1 MKRNYDEASGVTGT
15 TLFVGKEIERTPA
28 YGMKTLFVVGT
39 DTPVAE
45 ILVLAKEHDCKH
57 IYLGANMSFNV
68 ELPHGTDEENEAW
81 DTLVMALLK
90 ADFWVTLDFENK
102 YSDYVLESGFTE
114 YRRFIPMIS
123 VRIPYVDQMG
133 YNACVKIDDVD
144 FDATNE
150 GVWVHSLH
158 NLMDRS
164 VFTDWDQYTQDH
176 IIK

>member
-1 MKRNYDEASGVTGT
+1 MKRNYDKASGVTDI

-39 DTPVAE
+39 ETSLAE
-45 ILVLAKEHDCKH
+45 IIEHATHHECTH

-68 ELPHGTDEENEAW
+68 ELPNGTDEENKVW
-81 DTLVMALLK
+81 DNLVMGLLK
-90 ADFWVTLDFENK
+90 ADFWVTLDFETK
-102 YSDYVLESGFTE
+102 YTDWVLECGFTE

-123 VRIPYVDQMG
+123 VRIPYIDQLG
-133 YNACVKIDDVD
+133 YNACIKIDDID

-158 NLMDRS
+158 KLMDRS

>member
-1 MKRNYDEASGVTGT
+1 MQ
-15 TLFVGKEIERTPA
+15 
-28 YGMKTLFVVGT
+28 TLFVVGT
-39 DTPVAE
+39 DTSVAE
-45 ILVLAKEHDCKH
+45 IIEHAKNHECTH

-68 ELPHGTDEENEAW
+68 ELPHGTDKENKAW
-81 DTLVMALLK
+81 NNLVNGLLD

-102 YSDYVLESGFTE
+102 YTDWVLEEGYTE

-123 VRIPYVDQMG
+123 VRIPYIDQLG
-133 YNACVKIDDVD
+133 YNASIKIDDVD
-144 FDATNE
+144 FDSTNN

-158 NLMDRS
+158 TLMDRS